1 MKFLRGVQ
9 RNSYAIRITGDDT
22 QRPDMNLMKTRS
34 ALIAGLTALL
44 MMLAGP
50 AGATTVLDER
60 RDPQDVRGRLDIVLV
75 RAAARGDSMVLTV
88 RTAERWGCRYIN
100 GNYVTGEDHRSAS
113 LRWQFNKDADPYTED
128 DGFFSCTGNGKFKL
142 NLDHSSYRAWR
153 PNRRTIKVAV
163 PAMRHPNV
171 ELHAISRVDQLRAD
185 GPLID
190 EEDVAPGL
198 RPNR

>member
-1 MKFLRGVQ
+1 
-9 RNSYAIRITGDDT
+9 
-22 QRPDMNLMKTRS
+22 MKTRS
-34 ALIAGLTALL
+34 GLVAGLTALL
-44 MMLAGP
+44 MTLAGP

-60 RDPQDVRGRLDIVLV
+60 RDSQDVRGRLDIVLV
-75 RAAARGDSMVLTV
+75 RVAARGDSMVLTV

-100 GNYVTGEDHRSAS
+100 SDYLMGEDHRQAS
-113 LRWQFNKDADPYTED
+113 LRWQFNKDADPQTED
-128 DGFFSCTGNGKFKL
+128 GGYFSCSGNGKFKL

-153 PNRRTIKVAV
+153 PDHRTIKVAV
-163 PAMRHPNV
+163 PAMRHPGV

-190 EEDVAPGL
+190 EEDWSPGL